1 MHDRAVAVQL
11 CRLDIYSLKE
21 SIGSKSNCD
30 QISQNDLLNLW
41 WVLIVMSNTLFDSEK
56 IAAFIKKNMV
66 VFEED
71 EVVLKND
78 TNIFTS
84 GFVNSMFAVMLLNFL
99 ETEYNIEVG
108 DQDVILENF
117 SSINAMERLVT
128 RLQEDAHVV

>member
-1 MHDRAVAVQL
+1 
-11 CRLDIYSLKE
+11 
-21 SIGSKSNCD
+21 
-30 QISQNDLLNLW
+30 
-41 WVLIVMSNTLFDSEK
+41 MSNTLFNGEK

-71 EVVLKND
+71 EVILEND

-99 ETEYNIEVG
+99 ETEFNIEVG

-117 SSINAMERLVT
+117 SSINAMEKLVK
-128 RLQEDAHVV
+128 RLQGVPEVV

>member
-1 MHDRAVAVQL
+1 MPFGY
-11 CRLDIYSLKE
+11 YSLKE

>member
-11 CRLDIYSLKE
+11 CRLAIYSLKE

>member
-1 MHDRAVAVQL
+1 
-11 CRLDIYSLKE
+11 
-21 SIGSKSNCD
+21 
-30 QISQNDLLNLW
+30 
-41 WVLIVMSNTLFDSEK
+41 MSNTLFDSEK